1 MATLT
6 AKVEESREELL
17 EAQDAQDA
25 IAAQE
30 SEARYYFTLF
40 IEYLKGLSSE
50 CVGLFPCLQ
59 ARGLPPASPLLRSM
73 ERDCDRIDRLQSECK
88 KHEGQIRDL
97 SSRIVSSYTKT
108 LKQAIEEQGVLQKKF
123 DTVR

>member
-30 SEARYYFTLF
+30 SEARY
-40 IEYLKGLSSE
+40 
-50 CVGLFPCLQ
+50 
-59 ARGLPPASPLLRSM
+59 LLL
-73 ERDCDRIDRLQSECK
+73 DI
-88 KHEGQIRDL
+88 I
-97 SSRIVSSYTKT
+97 Y
-108 LKQAIEEQGVLQKKF
+108 
-123 DTVR
+123 

>member
-40 IEYLKGLSSE
+40 IEDLKEPSPK
-50 CVGLFPCLQ
+50 CVCLFF
-59 ARGLPPASPLLRSM
+59 SFF
-73 ERDCDRIDRLQSECK
+73 
-88 KHEGQIRDL
+88 QI
-97 SSRIVSSYTKT
+97 
-108 LKQAIEEQGVLQKKF
+108 F
-123 DTVR
+123 FFFF

>member
-1 MATLT
+1 MT

-40 IEYLKGLSSE
+40 IEDLKEPSPK
-50 CVGLFPCLQ
+50 CVCLFF
-59 ARGLPPASPLLRSM
+59 S
-73 ERDCDRIDRLQSECK
+73 
-88 KHEGQIRDL
+88 
-97 SSRIVSSYTKT
+97 
-108 LKQAIEEQGVLQKKF
+108 F
-123 DTVR
+123 F